1 MLAMDALDSYRKFY
15 ADLITSQAGVCSSN
29 PALVRAFAVTR
40 REQFLGPGPWKV
52 FTPQGYLET
61 PSSDPALLYQDI
73 TVALKKASRINNGQP
88 SLHALCLG
96 TLQIK
101 SGEIVVHI
109 GTGTGYYTA
118 VIAELVGDAGQVHGF
133 EIDDELAT
141 RAMDNLRE
149 YRSVTVHGR
158 SGASGKIPGC
168 DVIYVNAGAT
178 GPLDI
183 WLDALRAGG
192 RLLFPLTATE
202 GTGGMLLV
210 TKSGEDRFDAR
221 FVIPVMFIPCIGARD
236 DEVGSR
242 LTDAFKRGDSR
253 QVRSLHRRTQP
264 DNSCWCYGDNW
275 WLSKATA

>member
-1 MLAMDALDSYRKFY
+1 MDALESYRKFF
-15 ADLITSQAGVCSSN
+15 ANLITSQAGVRSSN

-40 REQFLGPGPWKV
+40 REQFVGPGPWKV
-52 FTPQGYLET
+52 FTLQGYLET

-73 TVALKKASRINNGQP
+73 TVALKEVSRINNGQP

-96 TLQIK
+96 ALQIK
-101 SGEIVVHI
+101 SGETVVHV
-109 GTGTGYYTA
+109 GTETGYYTA
-118 VIAELVGDAGQVHGF
+118 VIAELIGDSGQVHGF
-133 EIDDELAT
+133 EIDAELAA
-141 RAMDNLRE
+141 RATENLRE
-149 YRSVTVHGR
+149 YRAVTIHRR
-158 SGASGKIPGC
+158 SGASGKILDS

-178 GPLDI
+178 DPLDI

-202 GTGGMLLV
+202 GAGGMLLV

-221 FVIPVMFIPCIGARD
+221 FVIPAMFIPCTGARD
-236 DEVGSR
+236 EEVGNR

-253 QVRSLHRRTQP
+253 QVRSLRRRTQP
-264 DNSCWCYGDNW
+264 DSSCWCYGDNW